1 MALKE
6 YFWEEL
12 KDLNNRLWVLS
23 DLGNVSCSHETTA
36 ILKPEIS
43 FLRDGNK
50 NNSIIIQNEN
60 LLPRNKDE
68 RNIKCN
74 VDVNKKI
81 NFSLDEIFM
90 TYSKT
95 FMKSKSTRN
104 NRNNVKFLPGFS
116 HSSWYRRHY
125 WCGFWYNVSPANECV
140 RYSKHWTV
148 CGEKEKQ
155 SNGHTRGFYSEK
167 NTRKKVW
174 KKGQTKCYR

>member
-12 KDLNNRLWVLS
+12 KDLNNRLWVLN

-81 NFSLDEIFM
+81 NFSFDEIFM
-90 TYSKT
+90 TYSI
-95 FMKSKSTRN
+95 MKSKSTRN
-104 NRNNVKFLPGFS
+104 NRNNVKFFQVLATAHDTEGTIDV
-116 HSSWYRRHY
+116 
-125 WCGFWYNVSPANECV
+125 VSDTTFHQPMNE
-140 RYSKHWTV
+140 
-148 CGEKEKQ
+148 
-155 SNGHTRGFYSEK
+155 
-167 NTRKKVW
+167 
-174 KKGQTKCYR
+174 